1 MNAKQFYAHLKELQH
16 AEGEMDGFDM
26 AYYDGAKVVI
36 EACGDGGISQQFING
51 MKYAISMIDN
61 VED

>member
-1 MNAKQFYAHLKELQH
+1 MNRTEFYRHLKELMH

-26 AYYDGAKVVI
+26 AYYNGAKMVI
-36 EACGDGGISQQFING
+36 DACGDGGISEQIIKG

-61 VED
+61 IGD